1 MLSYNNFYKWF
12 YFILLVILFGS
23 AFLLIEISLKS
34 FSPSIIAFTRVFLAA
49 VILLFY
55 SLIKKYSFDFIRDNF
70 ILLFVLGLSGT
81 SIPFFLI
88 SWAQQTIN
96 SSETG
101 ILIGFMPIF
110 TVLGSHFY
118 FKYEKLNI
126 QTFFG
131 FMLGFLG
138 LFILLLNN
146 DSSISIHDNFLAKFA
161 VILGAFFYA
170 LNALLVKKIDGVH
183 VIPLSASVML
193 FSSFQLF
200 VLLFLNND
208 FYNINFNFYL
218 DSIISLLAMSVLST
232 ALATVIYYKI
242 IHNYGPSFLS
252 LVNYPIPIF
261 AFFIGVVFLK
271 ESANILSIISLF
283 LIIASIYLSQK
294 KDISKDLEKN

>member
-1 MLSYNNFYKWF
+1 MFSYNNFYKWF
-12 YFILLVILFGS
+12 YFILLVIMFGS

-34 FSPSIIAFTRVFLAA
+34 FSPSILAFTRVFIAA
-49 VILLFY
+49 IILLVY
-55 SLIKKYSFDFIRDNF
+55 SLIKKHSFEFIRSNF
-70 ILLFVLGLSGT
+70 VLLFILGLSGT

-126 QTFFG
+126 KTFFG
-131 FMLGFLG
+131 FMLGFFG

-146 DSSISIHDNFLAKFA
+146 DSSISMYDNFLAKFA

-170 LNALLVKKIDGVH
+170 LNALLVKKISGVH

-200 VLLFLNND
+200 VLLIFNHNI
-208 FYNINFNFYL
+208 YNINFHL
-218 DSIISLLAMSVLST
+218 DSVISLLVMSVFST

-242 IHNYGPSFLS
+242 IHDYGPSFLS

-271 ESANILSIISLF
+271 ESANIFSIISLL

-294 KDISKDLEKN
+294 KY

>member
-12 YFILLVILFGS
+12 YFILLVIMFGS

-34 FSPSIIAFTRVFLAA
+34 FSPSIIAFSRVFLAA
-49 VILLFY
+49 IILLFY
-55 SLIKKYSFDFIRDNF
+55 SLVKKYSFVFIRNNF

-146 DSSISIHDNFLAKFA
+146 DSGISMHDNFLAKFA

-170 LNALLVKKIDGVH
+170 LNALLVKKIIGVH

-218 DSIISLLAMSVLST
+218 DSIISLLIMSVFST

-242 IHNYGPSFLS
+242 IHDYGPSFLS

-294 KDISKDLEKN
+294 KDISKGLEKN

>member
-1 MLSYNNFYKWF
+1 MFSYNSFYKWF
-12 YFILLVILFGS
+12 YFILLVIMFGS

-34 FSPSIIAFTRVFLAA
+34 FSPSIIAFTRVFIAA
-49 VILLFY
+49 IILLVY
-55 SLIKKYSFDFIRDNF
+55 SLIKKHSFEFIRSNF
-70 ILLFVLGLSGT
+70 VLLFILGLSGT

-96 SSETG
+96 SSVTG

-126 QTFFG
+126 KNFFG
-131 FMLGFLG
+131 FMLGFFG

-146 DSSISIHDNFLAKFA
+146 DGSISMYDNFLAKFA

-170 LNALLVKKIDGVH
+170 LNALLVKKIRGVH

-193 FSSFQLF
+193 FSAFQLF
-200 VLLFLNND
+200 ALLIFNYNT
-208 FYNINFNFYL
+208 YNINFHL
-218 DSIISLLAMSVLST
+218 DSVISLLIMSVFST

-242 IHNYGPSFLS
+242 IHDYGPSFLS

-271 ESANILSIISLF
+271 ESANIFSIVSLL
-283 LIIASIYLSQK
+283 LIIVSIYLSQK
-294 KDISKDLEKN
+294 KY

>member
-34 FSPSIIAFTRVFLAA
+34 FSPSIIAFSRVFLAA
-49 VILLFY
+49 IILLFY
-55 SLIKKYSFDFIRDNF
+55 SLVKKYSFVFIRNNF

-146 DSSISIHDNFLAKFA
+146 DNSISMHNNFLAKFA

-170 LNALLVKKIDGVH
+170 LNALLVKKIIGVH

-218 DSIISLLAMSVLST
+218 DSIISLLIMSVFST

-242 IHNYGPSFLS
+242 IHDYGPSFLS

-294 KDISKDLEKN
+294 EHISKGLEKN

>member
-126 QTFFG
+126 KTFFG

-146 DSSISIHDNFLAKFA
+146 DSSINMHDNFLAKFA

-218 DSIISLLAMSVLST
+218 D
-232 ALATVIYYKI
+232 
-242 IHNYGPSFLS
+242 
-252 LVNYPIPIF
+252 
-261 AFFIGVVFLK
+261 
-271 ESANILSIISLF
+271 
-283 LIIASIYLSQK
+283 
-294 KDISKDLEKN
+294 

>member
-1 MLSYNNFYKWF
+1 M
-12 YFILLVILFGS
+12 FGS

-34 FSPSIIAFTRVFLAA
+34 FSPSIIAFSRVFLAA
-49 VILLFY
+49 IILLFY
-55 SLIKKYSFDFIRDNF
+55 SLVKKYSFVFIRNNF

-146 DSSISIHDNFLAKFA
+146 DNSISMHNNFLAKFA

-170 LNALLVKKIDGVH
+170 LNALLVKKIIGVH

-218 DSIISLLAMSVLST
+218 DSIISLLIMSVFST

-242 IHNYGPSFLS
+242 IHDYGPSFLS

-294 KDISKDLEKN
+294 KDISKGLEKN

>member
-1 MLSYNNFYKWF
+1 M
-12 YFILLVILFGS
+12 
-23 AFLLIEISLKS
+23 
-34 FSPSIIAFTRVFLAA
+34 
-49 VILLFY
+49 
-55 SLIKKYSFDFIRDNF
+55 
-70 ILLFVLGLSGT
+70 GLSGT

-146 DSSISIHDNFLAKFA
+146 DSSINMHDNFLAKFA

-170 LNALLVKKIDGVH
+170 LNALLVKKINGVH
-183 VIPLSASVML
+183 VIPLSASVLL

-242 IHNYGPSFLS
+242 IHDYGPSFLS

>member
-12 YFILLVILFGS
+12 YFILLVIMFGS

-34 FSPSIIAFTRVFLAA
+34 FSPSIIAFSRVFLAA
-49 VILLFY
+49 IILLFY
-55 SLIKKYSFDFIRDNF
+55 SLVKKYSFVFIRNNF

-146 DSSISIHDNFLAKFA
+146 DSSISMHDNFLAKFA

-208 FYNINFNFYL
+208 FYNINFTFYL
-218 DSIISLLAMSVLST
+218 DSIIS
-232 ALATVIYYKI
+232 
-242 IHNYGPSFLS
+242 
-252 LVNYPIPIF
+252 
-261 AFFIGVVFLK
+261 
-271 ESANILSIISLF
+271 
-283 LIIASIYLSQK
+283 
-294 KDISKDLEKN
+294 